1 MDRQDKI
8 EEALDKAP
16 LSRTERRRVLMI
28 AALTPEEYAAAGARI
43 RINKIKEMAGGA
55 IEVRLHGG
63 PIDARYVRKVLDNQ
77 TGIQTSD
84 PKPVAGAIGQLMYLR
99 AKGTQVTPL
108 TKQKAVRILKKDPYI
123 EVLARA

>member
-8 EEALDKAP
+8 EEALDKAS
-16 LSRTERRRVLMI
+16 LSPAERRRVLMV

-43 RINKIKEMAGGA
+43 RIHKIKEMAGGA
-55 IEVRLHGG
+55 VEVSLHGG
-63 PIDARYVRKVLDNQ
+63 PIDARYVREVLDNQ

-123 EVLARA
+123 EVMARA